1 MLILIQIK
9 ILLHTK
15 KKKQNDDICP
25 ICQENLRL
33 TDKVSNR
40 FGLVD
45 EEDNVVGWMCAF
57 CRSEF
62 DAEDKIVT
70 INDDEFGS
78 MEYKAPCH
86 IIAKPGVKRVLHALE
101 DSVWYNTHMNPT
113 GTIEVEEV
121 ERNTVAVDY
130 KKYDE
135 YIKNK

>member
-1 MLILIQIK
+1 MGK
-9 ILLHTK
+9 KNYLHTK

-62 DAEDKIVT
+62 DENDKIVT

-78 MEYKAPCH
+78 MDINAEA
-86 IIAKPGVKRVLHALE
+86 
-101 DSVWYNTHMNPT
+101 
-113 GTIEVEEV
+113 
-121 ERNTVAVDY
+121 
-130 KKYDE
+130 
-135 YIKNK
+135 